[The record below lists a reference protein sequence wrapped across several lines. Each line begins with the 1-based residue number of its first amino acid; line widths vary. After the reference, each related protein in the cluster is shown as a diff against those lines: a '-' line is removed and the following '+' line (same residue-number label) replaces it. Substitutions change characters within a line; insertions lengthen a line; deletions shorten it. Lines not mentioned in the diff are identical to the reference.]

1 MAPQWYEHTL
11 PIMRTM
17 IDRPKLWQVC
27 SHAGLHLR
35 IQVTVHSCSALT
47 QVDQH
52 HPVLLIQLSCLLAE
66 QRKHPHWPEW

>member
-17 IDRPKLWQVC
+17 IDRPKLWQA
-27 SHAGLHLR
+27 SAHAGLHLR
-35 IQVTVHSCSALT
+35 IQIIVHSCSALI

-52 HPVLLIQLSCLLAE
+52 DPILLIQLSCLLVE
-66 QRKHPHWPEW
+66 HR